1 MIRANANLFQCI
13 NIVFAPNFLL
23 AKLTHDLEARSDL
36 FGQLD
41 LSSLK
46 RINSGGEAI
55 VSKTVQAFIIAL
67 KNLSHN
73 PSNLYFA
80 VSPGFG
86 MTETW

>member
-1 MIRANANLFQCI
+1 VIRVNADLFQCI

-23 AKLTHDLEARSDL
+23 AKLTRDLEARSDL

-41 LSSLK
+41 LSSLQ
-46 RINSGGEAI
+46 RINSGGEAV
-55 VSKTVQAFIIAL
+55 VSKTVLAFINML

-73 PSNLYFA
+73 PSNLHFF